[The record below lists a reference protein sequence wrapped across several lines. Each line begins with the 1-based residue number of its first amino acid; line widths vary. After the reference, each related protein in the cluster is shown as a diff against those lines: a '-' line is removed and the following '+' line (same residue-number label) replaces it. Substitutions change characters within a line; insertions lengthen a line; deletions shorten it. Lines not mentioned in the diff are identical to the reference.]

1 MISITRKWLPVLA
14 IVAFAACETE
24 TTGVDTPEPPPPP
37 PPPGE
42 IAILGVGSV
51 LERFTAEVAVR
62 GDVAYTSTWGN
73 RNNNRGNAIKIWN
86 VAGNT
91 PTLLDSLIIPNALT
105 TGDVQISDDG
115 ALLVVATELSP
126 GRIVIYDRSTPAK
139 PTLISSFTSD
149 DTDPGVHTVKL
160 GRVNGRHYAFLSVDP
175 SFSPAKLVIVDITD
189 PAAPEQVTSL
199 TIGNPY
205 VHDVFVRD
213 GWLFTALWNQG
224 MRIYDIGGAGR
235 GGSVANPVEVGT
247 VVTVG
252 GQVHNMWWFHDPE
265 TGNKDY
271 VIVGQETP
279 TGGIGISSLGDI
291 HVVDISDPANPVE
304 VAYYSVTNA
313 QGQPIAGTHNFSMDE
328 ENGILYAAYYEGGV
342 RAIDVRGDLGT
353 CEANQKAAD
362 GRCNLTL
369 MGREVAVA
377 LETGGHYVWGVQFQD
392 GFVYASDMLNGLY
405 KLDARSVQ

>member
-1 MISITRKWLPVLA
+1 MISITRKCLSVLMITA
-14 IVAFAACETE
+14 LVACDTE
-24 TTGVDTPEPPPPP
+24 TTGPVDPPPPP
-37 PPPGE
+37 PPPPPAGE

-51 LERFTAEVAVR
+51 LDRFTAEVAVR
-62 GDVAYTSTWGN
+62 GDIAYTSTWGN
-73 RNNNRGNAIKIWN
+73 RNGRRGNAVKVWN
-86 VAGNT
+86 VAASE
-91 PTLLDSLIIPNALT
+91 PVLVDSLIIPDALT

-115 ALLVVATELSP
+115 ALLVVATEFSP
-126 GRIVIYDRSTPAK
+126 GRIVIYDRSTPSK
-139 PTLISSFTSD
+139 PTLISSFNSE

-160 GRVNGRHYAFLSVDP
+160 GRVDGRHYAFLSVDP

-189 PAAPEQVTSL
+189 PVAPEQVTSL

-247 VVTVG
+247 IVTVG

-271 VIVGQETP
+271 VFVGQEIP
-279 TGGIGISSLGDI
+279 QAVGSSSLGDI

-304 VAYYSVTNA
+304 VAFYTVPS
-313 QGQPIAGTHNFSMDE
+313 AGTHNFSMDE
-328 ENGILYAAYYEGGV
+328 VNGILYAAYYEGGV
-342 RAIDVRGDLGT
+342 RALDVRGDLGT
-353 CEANQKAAD
+353 CEANQKATD
-362 GRCNLTL
+362 GRCNLML